1 MRLTDALLYMKGIS
15 YIDPRKYFTI
25 PLTTKPKPTT
35 MQVQQS
41 LWREGKGWA
50 SLPSS
55 AFSPNLVLAFGSIDS
70 LANDT
75 VYSELRRVYPQADIV
90 LASTAGEIHGDAV
103 NDHTV
108 SVTACSFEK
117 TQIQVVEGDVSDCAN
132 SFECGRSITRRLNT
146 PGLCHILV
154 FSDGISVNGDDL
166 VKGIN
171 SELAP
176 GVVVTG
182 GLAADAGRFTK
193 TLVGANAEPQSNRIV
208 AIGFYGEKLKITHGS
223 QGGWDLFGPVREVT
237 KAIDNV
243 LYELDG
249 ENALDI
255 YKRYLGPRAN
265 ELPGSALLFP
275 LCILGT
281 DNQSQLV
288 RTILS
293 VDEQAGTLRFA
304 GNIPM
309 GARVQFMMANFDRL
323 VDGAAQAAEQSDEK
337 SPDLVLMVSCVGRKI
352 VLDQRIEEE
361 VESVCQYFGPTA
373 TYTGFYSNGEISP
386 LLGSTQ
392 CSLHNQTMT
401 ITTYH
406 EIE

>member
-1 MRLTDALLYMKGIS
+1 MK
-15 YIDPRKYFTI
+15 
-25 PLTTKPKPTT
+25 
-35 MQVQQS
+35 VQQH
-41 LWREGKGWA
+41 LWREGKGWVMA
-50 SLPSS
+50 PVI
-55 AFSPNLVLAFGSIDS
+55 AEFKPTLVLAFGGIDTLTNESI
-70 LANDT
+70 
-75 VYSELRRVYPQADIV
+75 YSEISKVYPDAQVV
-90 LASTAGEIHGDAV
+90 LASTAGEIHGEEVHDG
-103 NDHTV
+103 TV
-108 SVTACSFEK
+108 SVTACRFDK
-117 TQIQVVEGDVSDCAN
+117 TTIKVVEGNVSDCAN
-132 SFECGRSITRRLNT
+132 SFDCGKAITARLDG
-146 PGLCHILV
+146 PGLCHVLV
-154 FSDGISVNGDDL
+154 LSDGISVNGDDL
-166 VKGIN
+166 VRGIN
-171 SELAP
+171 YSLP
-176 GVVVTG
+176 KNVVVTG

-193 TLVGANAEPQSNRIV
+193 TLVGANQEPQSNRIV
-208 AIGFYGEKLKITHGS
+208 AIGFYGNKLQITHGS
-223 QGGWDLFGPVREVT
+223 QGGWDLFGPVRQVT
-237 KAIDNV
+237 KATDNV
-243 LYELDG
+243 LFELDG

-275 LCILGT
+275 LCILG
-281 DNQSQLV
+281 DDQSQLV

-293 VDEQAGTLRFA
+293 IDEQAGTLRFA

-323 VDGAAQAAEQSDEK
+323 VDGAAKAAEQSHEE

-361 VESVCQYFGPTA
+361 VESVCQYFGNAA

-386 LLGSTQ
+386 MLGSTQ

>member
-1 MRLTDALLYMKGIS
+1 MK
-15 YIDPRKYFTI
+15 
-25 PLTTKPKPTT
+25 
-35 MQVQQS
+35 VQQH

-50 SLPSS
+50 NTPEAL
-55 AFSPNLVLAFGSIDS
+55 FQPNLVFAFGAIDS
-70 LANDT
+70 LSNDS
-75 VYSELRRVYPQADIV
+75 VYSEIRKVYPQSDVV
-90 LASTAGEIHGDAV
+90 LASTAGEIHGDEV

-117 TQIQVVEGDVSDCAN
+117 TDIKVVEGNVTDCAN
-132 SFECGRSITRRLNT
+132 SFECGRSITKRLEG

-166 VKGIN
+166 VRGIN
-171 SELAP
+171 SDLP
-176 GVVVTG
+176 PNVVVTG

-193 TLVGANAEPQSNRIV
+193 TLVGANEEPQSNRIV
-208 AIGFYGEKLKITHGS
+208 AIGFYGDKLRITHGS
-223 QGGWDLFGPVREVT
+223 QGGWDLFGPVRMVT
-237 KAIDNV
+237 KAVDNV

-249 ENALDI
+249 ENALEI
-255 YKRYLGPRAN
+255 YKRYLGPRAS

-275 LCILGT
+275 LCILGSDRDT
-281 DNQSQLV
+281 QLV

-293 VDEQAGTLRFA
+293 IDDAAGTLRFA

-309 GARVQFMMANFDRL
+309 GAQVQFMMANFDRL
-323 VDGAAQAAEQSDEK
+323 VDGAAKAAEQSNDM
-337 SPDLVLMVSCVGRKI
+337 SPELVLMVSCVGRKV

-361 VESVCQYFGPTA
+361 VESVCQYFGSESV
-373 TYTGFYSNGEISP
+373 YTGFYSNGEISP
-386 LLGSTQ
+386 LMGSSV

-406 EIE
+406 EVE